1 MKNYYSIMHIG
12 GGVNPVIPLTHLA
25 KYIVQK
31 MKEYI

>member
-1 MKNYYSIMHIG
+1 MKKLLQNMHIG
-12 GGVNPVIPLTHLA
+12 GGVNPVMPLTHLA